1 MIETIMDYKIEVA
14 QGQTYVEVFS
24 FSDDDGPVSFIGYT
38 GEAAVTDLLQENVW
52 PCVVTINNTEIKV
65 VMETEATGGLPAIP
79 AGRHIFTLGLT
90 ETATGYKDIYVNG
103 LFIVYRSAL

>member
-1 MIETIMDYKIEVA
+1 MIETIMDYSIEVS

-24 FSDDDGPVSFIGYT
+24 FSDDDGPVSFTGYT

-79 AGRHIFTLGLT
+79 AGRHIFYIGFNRNSNRL
-90 ETATGYKDIYVNG
+90 
-103 LFIVYRSAL
+103 

>member
-1 MIETIMDYKIEVA
+1 MIETIMNYTIEVS

-24 FSDDDGPVSFIGYT
+24 FSDDDGPVSFTGYT
-38 GEAAVTDLLQENVW
+38 GEAAVTDLPQQTVW

-103 LFIVYRSAL
+103 LFIVHRSAL